1 MDLVEIGIGTT
12 VMAVITSIFF
22 NLVWKREEIGKGE
35 GED

>member
-1 MDLVEIGIGTT
+1 

-22 NLVWKREEIGKGE
+22 NLVWKRESEEIVEEG